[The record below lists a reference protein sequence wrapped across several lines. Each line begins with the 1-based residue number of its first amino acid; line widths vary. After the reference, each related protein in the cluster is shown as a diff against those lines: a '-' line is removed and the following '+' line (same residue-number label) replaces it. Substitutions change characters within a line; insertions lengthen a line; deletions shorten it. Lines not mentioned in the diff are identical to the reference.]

1 MIVNITLRN
10 GIKEK
15 HIVDCLDAGKA
26 IIESYAKQ
34 HKFECRFAEGFI
46 TIASRGPGKLLALAQ
61 YKEGLRIVGRAC
73 IWSK

>member
-1 MIVNITLRN
+1 MIVNVELRN
-10 GIKEK
+10 GIKDRY
-15 HIVDCLDAGKA
+15 IVDNLDAGKA
-26 IIESYAKQ
+26 IIESYGKQ

-61 YKEGLRIVGRAC
+61 YRDDLHVVGRAC